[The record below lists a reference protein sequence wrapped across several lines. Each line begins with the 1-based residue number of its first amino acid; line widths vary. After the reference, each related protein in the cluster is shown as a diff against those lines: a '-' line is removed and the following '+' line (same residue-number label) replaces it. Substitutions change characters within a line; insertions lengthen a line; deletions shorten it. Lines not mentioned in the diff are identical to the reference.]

1 MYAWNV
7 LAVLVPRKITWRSA
21 IGALRE
27 RPVAV
32 AGRGGSHA
40 LDPDFE

>member
-7 LAVLVPRKITWRSA
+7 LVLLTSRKITWRSA

-27 RPVAV
+27 RPSAA
-32 AGRGGSHA
+32 AGRGGSYV

>member
-7 LAVLVPRKITWRSA
+7 LALLVSHKVTWRIA
-21 IGALRE
+21 THALRE
-27 RPVAV
+27 RPIAV
-32 AGRGGSHA
+32 AGRGGSYV

>member
-7 LAVLVPRKITWRSA
+7 LVLLMSRKITWSSA
-21 IGALRE
+21 LGSLRE
-27 RPVAV
+27 RPIAV
-32 AGRGGSHA
+32 AGRGGSYV

>member
-1 MYAWNV
+1 MYARNV
-7 LAVLVPRKITWRSA
+7 MALLVSHEITWRSA

-27 RPVAV
+27 RPIAV
-32 AGRGGSHA
+32 AGRGGSYV